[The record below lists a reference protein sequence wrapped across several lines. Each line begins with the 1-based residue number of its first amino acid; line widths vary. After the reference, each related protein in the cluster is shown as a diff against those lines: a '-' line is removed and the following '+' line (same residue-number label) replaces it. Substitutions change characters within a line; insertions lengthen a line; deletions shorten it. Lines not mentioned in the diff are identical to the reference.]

1 MGLFDFINRYK
12 ERKKAKK
19 IEAINNKIG
28 QNLYLLSQNKVTLM
42 ECVPTLGYFTVEL
55 LENDAEIE
63 SSYDI
68 AATIYTS
75 YYLMIFQKEISSH
88 EHEKF
93 IKSNFKDFVL
103 LCIEN
108 IVNNSNALVPEDLN
122 YLAQISMQS
131 IRTMANKYNEKNQS
145 LIETT
150 INLAFEEYNKTYGFD
165 ISEREKILDDILKA
179 ITEKYIDALDDYD
192 KSTLLYQFER
202 KRVINIHG
210 TLDFSTNTTPYRLR

>member
-1 MGLFDFINRYK
+1 
-12 ERKKAKK
+12 
-19 IEAINNKIG
+19 
-28 QNLYLLSQNKVTLM
+28 M